1 MELGRDTGAKAE
13 ISKAVELEPD
23 LSITGI
29 LSITPFKDIQV
40 SERYASLLSKA
51 GLPD

>member
-1 MELGRDTGAKAE
+1 MALAHEAEAIAE
-13 ISKAVELEPD
+13 ISKATELEPG

-29 LSITPFKDIQV
+29 LSITPFKDNQV